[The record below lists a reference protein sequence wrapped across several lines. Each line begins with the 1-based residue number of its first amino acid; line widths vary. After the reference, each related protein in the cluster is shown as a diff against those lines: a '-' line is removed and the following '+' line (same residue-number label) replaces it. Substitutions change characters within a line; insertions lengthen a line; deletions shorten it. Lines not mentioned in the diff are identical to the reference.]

1 MSSEAGSKQD
11 ARVSERRRRNRVA
24 VSCFSCRS
32 LKTKCDGRRPIC
44 STCEHNG
51 RNCVYMQRGI
61 SGGPSNT
68 VVVEQ
73 DYLKA
78 LEQRLEA
85 LESRSRLDSST
96 QSTPIE
102 RNGPP
107 SGYRHGVRHPPSS
120 LNASAAA
127 SSASSHTSTVVADA
141 DVSMGGVSFT
151 QLILNA
157 LHGHES
163 VKAYSRTID
172 NDVREQESRLTEE
185 DLYTLPASAGEL
197 LTQFFTLRH
206 PLSPVFHVPSIR
218 PLFDA
223 ALRCPPDQRSHHKS
237 IFVLL
242 NMIFAI
248 CTSHWVIDAQGNPR
262 AARRHYDIAMSLIQP
277 NLLRD
282 WRLEHVQALLIGA
295 RYLQGS
301 SCANECWNILGL
313 AIRIAYGLGLHRD
326 PPDTDPHPLRETKR
340 RVWYAAYT
348 LDVLLSMIYDRPSMI
363 RSDECSVSLP
373 TDLDDEYIQSA
384 PMPRPPSS
392 MSFSI
397 EVIKLYR
404 IIEAFKSQL
413 KGSVDS
419 GRKVVELVM
428 PLDELHRKWYRSLP
442 AHLILDYQAPKEQP
456 WILALRG
463 NMVKILIHRQSLTVS
478 LRGLLEPQDV
488 EDSVVS
494 HALQSSRDTCI
505 SAAMES
511 IDIVALRHE
520 HTKNTMGL
528 NWFNI
533 YYLFNAVIV
542 LVSHVIE
549 PAYHNDRAAL
559 SKVDTA
565 LRMIQTMSHDHA
577 FAQRAYTFVQQLLG
591 YMHPATVAATAAQQ
605 QQQRNHDAI
614 PPLHPDH
621 GGQLPLPQQP
631 PQPPQPLQ
639 HEHEHEHGNVE
650 PIPSL
655 HTLYGFTQDLTDNL
669 VNYLDTFDNSGFAD
683 EPWSSTTT
691 TNDQNNMHMTGF
703 SNVM

>member
-1 MSSEAGSKQD
+1 MSSDRGGKQD
-11 ARVSERRRRNRVA
+11 ATVAERRRRNRVA

-32 LKTKCDGRRPIC
+32 LKTKCDGRKPVC

-51 RNCVYMQRGI
+51 RSCVYMQRGI
-61 SGGPSNT
+61 SGGASNT

-73 DYLKA
+73 DYLRA

-85 LESRSRLDSST
+85 LENRSRLDSAQIGPIPRIEST
-96 QSTPIE
+96 TSL
-102 RNGPP
+102 
-107 SGYRHGVRHPPSS
+107 PPSS
-120 LNASAAA
+120 YRNERATGARHPGTPGASAAA
-127 SSASSHTSTVVADA
+127 SSSGYPSAVVADA

-163 VKAYSRTID
+163 VKAYSRTTD
-172 NDVREQESRLTEE
+172 NDVREQESRLTEQ
-185 DLYTLPASAGEL
+185 DLYTLPANASEL
-197 LTQFFTLRH
+197 LGQFFTLRH

-223 ALRCPPDQRSHHKS
+223 ALQCPPEQRSHHRS

-248 CTSHWVIDAQGNPR
+248 CTSHWVIDARGNPR
-262 AARRHYDIAMSLIQP
+262 AARRHYDIAISLIQP

-282 WRLEHVQALLIGA
+282 WKLEHVQALLIGA

-313 AIRIAYGLGLHRD
+313 AIRIAYGLGLHKD
-326 PPDTDPHPLRETKR
+326 PPDTDPQPLRETKR

-384 PMPRPPSS
+384 PMPRPPST

-413 KGSVDS
+413 NESVDS

-428 PLDELHRKWYRSLP
+428 PLDEQYRKWHRSLP
-442 AHLILDYQAPKEQP
+442 SHLILDYKAPTEQP

-463 NMVKILIHRQSLTVS
+463 NMVRILIHRQSLMVT
-478 LRGLLEPQDV
+478 LRGLLGHQDV

-494 HALQSSRDTCI
+494 HALQSSRSICI
-505 SAAMES
+505 HAAMES
-511 IDIVALRHE
+511 IDMVALRHE
-520 HTKNTMGL
+520 HTKKTMGL

-533 YYLFNAVIV
+533 YYC
-542 LVSHVIE
+542 
-549 PAYHNDRAAL
+549 
-559 SKVDTA
+559 K
-565 LRMIQTMSHDHA
+565 
-577 FAQRAYTFVQQLLG
+577 
-591 YMHPATVAATAAQQ
+591 
-605 QQQRNHDAI
+605 
-614 PPLHPDH
+614 
-621 GGQLPLPQQP
+621 
-631 PQPPQPLQ
+631 
-639 HEHEHEHGNVE
+639 
-650 PIPSL
+650 
-655 HTLYGFTQDLTDNL
+655 
-669 VNYLDTFDNSGFAD
+669 
-683 EPWSSTTT
+683 
-691 TNDQNNMHMTGF
+691 
-703 SNVM
+703 

>member
-1 MSSEAGSKQD
+1 MSSDRGGKQD
-11 ARVSERRRRNRVA
+11 ATVAERRRRNRVA

-32 LKTKCDGRRPIC
+32 LKTKCDGRKPVC

-51 RNCVYMQRGI
+51 RSCVYMQRGI
-61 SGGPSNT
+61 SGGASNT

-73 DYLKA
+73 DYLRA

-85 LESRSRLDSST
+85 LENRSRLDSAQIGPIPRIEST
-96 QSTPIE
+96 TSL
-102 RNGPP
+102 
-107 SGYRHGVRHPPSS
+107 PPSS
-120 LNASAAA
+120 YRNERATGARHPGTPGASAAA
-127 SSASSHTSTVVADA
+127 SSSGYPSAVVADA

-163 VKAYSRTID
+163 VKAYSRTTD
-172 NDVREQESRLTEE
+172 NDVREQESRLTEQ
-185 DLYTLPASAGEL
+185 DLYTLPANASEL
-197 LTQFFTLRH
+197 LGQFFTLRH

-223 ALRCPPDQRSHHKS
+223 ALQCPPEQRSHHRS

-248 CTSHWVIDAQGNPR
+248 CTSHWVIDARGNPR
-262 AARRHYDIAMSLIQP
+262 AARRHYDIAISLIQP

-282 WRLEHVQALLIGA
+282 WKLEHVQALLIGA

-313 AIRIAYGLGLHRD
+313 AIRIAYGLGLHKD
-326 PPDTDPHPLRETKR
+326 PPDTDPQPLRETKR

-384 PMPRPPSS
+384 PMPRPPST

-413 KGSVDS
+413 NESVDS

-428 PLDELHRKWYRSLP
+428 PLDEQYRKWHRSLP
-442 AHLILDYQAPKEQP
+442 SHLILDYKAPTEQP

-463 NMVKILIHRQSLTVS
+463 NMVRILIHRQSLMVT
-478 LRGLLEPQDV
+478 LRGLLGHQDV

-494 HALQSSRDTCI
+494 HALQSSRSICI
-505 SAAMES
+505 HAAMES
-511 IDIVALRHE
+511 IDMVALRHE
-520 HTKNTMGL
+520 HTKKTMGL

-533 YYLFNAVIV
+533 YYLFNAVVV
-542 LVSHVIE
+542 LVSHVVE
-549 PAYHNDRAAL
+549 PACSNDRAAL

-577 FAQRAYTFVQQLLG
+577 FAQRAYSFLQQLLG
-591 YMHPATVAATAAQQ
+591 YMHPTVAA
-605 QQQRNHDAI
+605 QRSQDESSFSGRL
-614 PPLHPDH
+614 LHT
-621 GGQLPLPQQP
+621 GQAEEVPSS
-631 PQPPQPLQ
+631 LQ
-639 HEHEHEHGNVE
+639 HSVE

-669 VNYLDTFDNSGFAD
+669 VNYLENFDHSGFPD
-683 EPWSSTTT
+683 GPWPSS
-691 TNDQNNMHMTGF
+691 DQNVHMTGF
-703 SNVM
+703 GNVM